1 MDPGSISPL
10 QRSLD
15 RNVDEDSTFS
25 AEQYKLNFVE
35 IQIPEGHNNPLHY
48 TFNYRGNLNVFKIY
62 AKIQFLRK

>member
-48 TFNYRGNLNVFKIY
+48 TFNYRGN
-62 AKIQFLRK
+62 